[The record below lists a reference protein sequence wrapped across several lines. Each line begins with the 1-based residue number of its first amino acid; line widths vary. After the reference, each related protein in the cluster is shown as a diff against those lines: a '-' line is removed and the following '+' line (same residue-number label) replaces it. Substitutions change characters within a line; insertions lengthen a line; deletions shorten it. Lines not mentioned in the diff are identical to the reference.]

1 MEKKWTQCDEVVRYM
16 TIHGAITQQEADRL
30 GIKRLASRIND
41 LRNDGYAITTE
52 NVKVK
57 SRFGDT
63 YVARY
68 RFTNDTRE
76 PKMDFDFVPI
86 DRVGGLN
93 K

>member
-1 MEKKWTQCDEVVRYM
+1 MKKWTQCDEVVRYM

-63 YVARY
+63 YVAGTDSR
-68 RFTNDTRE
+68 TTRE
-76 PKMDFDFVPI
+76 SRI
-86 DRVGGLN
+86 WTSTSCRWTE
-93 K
+93 